1 MVDGDK
7 DEATWL
13 QLLPDVL
20 EEASSYWNEQQPPSV
35 KSSWKVLMKMF
46 VTENSIQ
53 GEILKPTRL
62 FRQCLSISQRECV
75 LT

>member
-20 EEASSYWNEQQPPSV
+20 EEAASFGMSNNHQ
-35 KSSWKVLMKMF
+35 VLSLIGKF
-46 VTENSIQ
+46 
-53 GEILKPTRL
+53 
-62 FRQCLSISQRECV
+62 
-75 LT
+75 